1 MNMSMI
7 KQRVRVAIA
16 DVPSTYFFMRKE
28 LRDLFLSLRAYL
40 MATIVFIGI
49 SFFMYLQTEIP
60 FGTDPI
66 VEMVIA
72 LLSLLGLFYAVAFS
86 MDSIVNEKAMR
97 TMPLIRSAPVS
108 ASSIVLGK
116 YTAIIITW
124 ISFLVVSLLYF
135 ALGGRSLVGQV
146 SWGNLILGYAST
158 TLVVGAMSSAAIFIS
173 SISSTVKSSA
183 LGSLSFLFGFMGLSV
198 ARQLFASFESVMDIL
213 DVFRNLSLIRY
224 SSMITDELFAS
235 GTDAIW
241 GVAGLLAYMVVF
253 TVAAIAIVGIREG
266 DLP

>member
-1 MNMSMI
+1 MNISMI
-7 KQRVRVAIA
+7 KQRVTVAIA
-16 DVPSTYFFMRKE
+16 DAPSTYFFMRKE

-40 MATIVFIGI
+40 MATITFIGI
-49 SFFMYLQTEIP
+49 SFFMYIQTEIP

-86 MDSIVNEKAMR
+86 MDSIVNEKTLR

-108 ASSIVLGK
+108 AFSIVLGK
-116 YTAIIITW
+116 FSAIVITW
-124 ISFLVVSLLYF
+124 TGILVVSLLYF
-135 ALGGRSLVGQV
+135 VLGGRGLVGQV
-146 SWGNLILGYAST
+146 SWWNLILGYAST
-158 TLVVGAMSSAAIFIS
+158 ILVVGAMGSAAIFIS

-183 LGSLSFLFGFMGLSV
+183 LGSLGFLFGFMGLSV
-198 ARQLFASFESVMDIL
+198 ARQLFGSFESVMDIL
-213 DVFRNLSLIRY
+213 DVFRNLSVIRY
-224 SSMITDELFAS
+224 SSMITDEVFAS

-241 GVAGLLAYMVVF
+241 GVAGLLAYIVIFM
-253 TVAAIAIVGIREG
+253 VAAIAIVGLREG